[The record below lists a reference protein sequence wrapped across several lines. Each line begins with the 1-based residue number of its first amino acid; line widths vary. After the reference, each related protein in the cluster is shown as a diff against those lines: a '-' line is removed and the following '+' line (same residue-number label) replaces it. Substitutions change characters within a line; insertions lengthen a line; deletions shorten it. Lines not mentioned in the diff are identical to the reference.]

1 MLELFAKHKDFENR
15 DLVITDAGQHVTYG
29 EFHRFSEDFSAN
41 MSEGDLIFIL
51 CRNTLG
57 SLLGYLTCLKYHIV
71 PVMLEGN
78 MAAENVVKLMEEY
91 EPKYLLVPKDRMEE
105 FQGEHNDNVVLSKQS
120 EESVFFTRLKSE
132 FFDYVLLEN
141 CEQLKQEK
149 KIALHPNLA
158 LLLTTSGSTGSP
170 KLVRQSQENI
180 NANTASI
187 VEYLK
192 LTKEERPVTV
202 LPMNYT
208 FGLSIIHSHV
218 AVGATI
224 LLTTYGIFEKGLW
237 QFMMEERA
245 TSVSGVPYTFEMLK
259 RIGFMDMDLPH
270 LTTMTQAGGRL
281 SPKLQEEYGE
291 FALRNNKRF
300 VVMYGQT
307 EATARMSY
315 LPPEDVVRKCGSIGF
330 AIPGGT
336 FSLID
341 ENENIITEADV
352 TGELIY
358 EGKNVTM
365 GYAECKADLQKGDE
379 LNGVLHTG
387 DMAKRDEEGYYYITG
402 RKKRFVKLYGNRV
415 SLDETEKIL
424 REHFDEEFACCG
436 ADDHMKIFST
446 LDKGEEIVE
455 YVSQWMKISSKAFE
469 YLKIEQIPKNEA
481 GKTLYTE
488 LEKK

>member
-1 MLELFAKHKDFENR
+1 MLELFEKHKDFENR
-15 DLVITDAGQHVTYG
+15 DLAITDAGQHVTYG
-29 EFHRFSEDFSAN
+29 EFHQLSKDFSAH

-78 MAAENVVKLMEEY
+78 MATENVKKLIDEY
-91 EPKYLLVPKDRMEE
+91 EPKYLFLPEE
-105 FQGEHNDNVVLSKQS
+105 RVGEFNADK
-120 EESVFFTRLKSE
+120 KAD
-132 FFDYVLLEN
+132 FFDYRLLETHISKIR
-141 CEQLKQEK
+141 EEK
-149 KIALHPNLA
+149 TPLHPDLA

-170 KLVRQSQENI
+170 KLVRQSQANI

-187 VEYLK
+187 VEYLE

-224 LLTTYGIFEKGLW
+224 LLTTYGIFEKELW
-237 QFMMEERA
+237 QFMMKEKA
-245 TSVSGVPYTFEMLK
+245 TSISGVPYTFEMLK
-259 RIGFMDMDLPH
+259 RIGFMEMDLPY

-281 SPKLQEEYGE
+281 SPKLQEEYGG
-291 FALRNNKRF
+291 FALRKNKKF

-315 LPPEDVVRKCGSIGF
+315 LPPEDVVRKCGSIGI
-330 AIPGGT
+330 AIPGGK

-341 ENENIITEADV
+341 HENQIIVQSDV

-365 GYAECKADLQKGDE
+365 GYAECKEDLAKDNE
-379 LNGVLHTG
+379 WNGILHTG

-424 REHFDEEFACCG
+424 REQFDEEFACCG
-436 ADDHMKIFST
+436 QDDHMKIFST
-446 LDKGEEIVE
+446 IDQEEAVVE
-455 YVSQWMKISSKAFE
+455 YLSGWMKMSSKAFE
-469 YLKIEQIPKNEA
+469 YIKIEKIPKNEA
-481 GKTLYTE
+481 GKTLYAE
-488 LEKK
+488 LEKM

>member
-1 MLELFAKHKDFENR
+1 MLELFKNHKEYENR

-29 EFHRFSEDFSAN
+29 EFHQHSENLSIH

-51 CRNTLG
+51 CRNTPG

-78 MAAENVVKLMEEY
+78 MAAENVERLLQEY
-91 EPKYLLVPKDRMEE
+91 EPTYLFLPKDRADE
-105 FQGEHNDNVVLSKQS
+105 FKGDK
-120 EESVFFTRLKSE
+120 KADI
-132 FFDYVLLEN
+132 FDYQLLETGASQTR
-141 CEQLKQEK
+141 EEK
-149 KIALHPNLA
+149 RQLHPDLA

-170 KLVRQSQENI
+170 KLVRQSKENI

-192 LTKEERPVTV
+192 LTKEERPVTI

-224 LLTTYGIFEKGLW
+224 LLTNYGIFQRELW
-237 QFMMEERA
+237 EFIAEQKA
-245 TSVSGVPYTFEMLK
+245 TSISGVPYTFEMLK
-259 RIGFMDMDLPH
+259 RIGFLEMDLPY

-281 SPKLQEEYGE
+281 SPKLQEEYGGY
-291 FALRNNKRF
+291 ALKNNKQF

-315 LPPEDVVRKCGSIGF
+315 LPPEDVVRKCGSIGI

-336 FSLID
+336 FSLRD
-341 ENENIITEADV
+341 EDHRVILEPGTS
-352 TGELIY
+352 GELVY

-365 GYAECKADLQKGDE
+365 GYAECKEDLKKGDE
-379 LNGVLHTG
+379 WHGILYTG

-402 RKKRFVKLYGNRV
+402 RMKRFVKLYGNRV

-424 REHFDEEFACCG
+424 REKFDEEFACCG
-436 ADDHMKIFST
+436 KDDHMKIFSV
-446 LDKGEEIVE
+446 LDKEDEVVA
-455 YVSQWMKISSKAFE
+455 YLSDWMKISSKAFA
-469 YLKIEQIPKNEA
+469 YIKTDRIPKNEA
-481 GKTLYTE
+481 GKTLYAE
-488 LEKK
+488 LEKM

>member
-1 MLELFAKHKDFENR
+1 MLELFTQHKDFENR
-15 DLVITDAGQHVTYG
+15 DLVITDARQHVTYG
-29 EFHRFSEDFSAN
+29 EFHQLSEEFSVH

-78 MAAENVVKLMEEY
+78 MAAESVQKLIEEY
-91 EPKYLLVPKDRMEE
+91 EPKYLFLPKERAHD
-105 FQGEHNDNVVLSKQS
+105 FKGNQVTD
-120 EESVFFTRLKSE
+120 
-132 FFDYVLLEN
+132 FFDYLLIE
-141 CEQLKQEK
+141 CSLLKKEVAK
-149 KIALHPNLA
+149 NNTLHPDLA

-170 KLVRQSQENI
+170 KLVRQSQANI

-187 VEYLK
+187 VEYLE

-224 LLTTYGIFEKGLW
+224 LLTTYGIFEKEFW
-237 QFMMEERA
+237 QFMMDQKA
-245 TSVSGVPYTFEMLK
+245 TSISGVPYTFEMLK
-259 RIGFMDMDLPH
+259 RIGFMEMDLPH
-270 LTTMTQAGGRL
+270 LKTMTQAGGRL

-291 FALRNNKRF
+291 FALKNNKRF

-315 LPPEDVVRKCGSIGF
+315 LPPEDVVRKRGSIGI
-330 AIPGGT
+330 AIPGGK

-341 ENENIITEADV
+341 HENQIIEQPNV

-365 GYAECKADLQKGDE
+365 GYAECKEDLQKGNE
-379 LNGVLHTG
+379 WNGVLHTG

-424 REHFDEEFACCG
+424 REQFDEEFACCG
-436 ADDHMKIFST
+436 QDDHMKIFSII
-446 LDKGEEIVE
+446 DKEEAVVE
-455 YVSQWMKISSKAFE
+455 YLSGWMKMNSKAFE
-469 YLKIEQIPKNEA
+469 YIKIEKIPKNES

-488 LEKK
+488 LEKI

>member
-29 EFHRFSEDFSAN
+29 EFHQLSEGFSIH

-91 EPKYLLVPKDRMEE
+91 EPKFLLVPSERGSE
-105 FQGEHNDNVVLSKQS
+105 FQENETKTVV
-120 EESVFFTRLKSE
+120 E
-132 FFDYVLLEN
+132 FFDYVLMESGSVQK
-141 CEQLKQEK
+141 EGAK
-149 KIALHPNLA
+149 KHIHHPDLA

-187 VEYLK
+187 VEYLE

-224 LLTTYGIFEKGLW
+224 LLTTYGIFEKELW
-237 QFMMEERA
+237 QFMMSQKA
-245 TSVSGVPYTFEMLK
+245 TSISGVPYTFEMLK
-259 RIGFMDMDLPH
+259 RIGFMEMDLPC

-291 FALRNNKRF
+291 FAIKNNKKF

-315 LPPEDVVRKCGSIGF
+315 LPPEDVTRKCGSIGI

-341 ENENIITEADV
+341 ENNNLITEADV

-358 EGKNVTM
+358 TGKNVTM
-365 GYAECKADLQKGDE
+365 GYAECKTDLQKGDE
-379 LNGVLHTG
+379 WKGILHTG

-415 SLDETEKIL
+415 SLDETEKLL
-424 REHFDEEFACCG
+424 REQFDEEFACCG
-436 ADDHMKIFST
+436 QDDHMKIFST
-446 LDKGEEIVE
+446 IEKKEAVVE
-455 YVSQWMKISSKAFE
+455 YLSGWMKMSSKAFE
-469 YLKIEQIPKNEA
+469 YIRVEKIPKNEA

-488 LEKK
+488 LEKM